1 MKDFEAK
8 DFWVNKSPQ
17 DNITVS
23 IRTSDDLIYRFKGI
37 SEVQL
42 GQEIYPFVVHYLK
55 NLDEK
60 TIKTTNVS
68 CAGLTAIS
76 EEELDRYATTLNPF
90 IKLLNR
96 KPRTNVPGIVIRKI
110 DPKNQTIMISIL
122 DTDEGRDAEK
132 WLGEDRIKFNYNPT
146 IKTFEYEVL
155 V

>member
-37 SEVQL
+37 SEGQL
-42 GQEIYPFVVHYLK
+42 GQEIYPLVIHYLK

-60 TIKTTNVS
+60 PIKTTNVS

-90 IKLLNR
+90 IKFLNR
-96 KPRTNVPGIVIRKI
+96 KPRTNIPGIFIRKI
-110 DPKNQTIMISIL
+110 DPKSQTIEISIL
-122 DTDEGRDAEK
+122 DTDEGRDVEK
-132 WLGEDRIKFNYNPT
+132 WLGEDRIKFSYNPT

>member
-37 SEVQL
+37 SENQL
-42 GQEIYPFVVHYLK
+42 GQEIYPLVVHYLK

-60 TIKTTNVS
+60 PLKTTNVS
-68 CAGLTAIS
+68 CAGLTSIS
-76 EEELDRYATTLNPF
+76 EEDLDRYTTTLNPF

-96 KPRTNVPGIVIRKI
+96 KPRTNTPGIVIRKI
-110 DPKNQTIMISIL
+110 DPKSQTIMISIL
-122 DTDEGRDAEK
+122 DTTEGHDVER
-132 WLGEDRIKFNYNPT
+132 WLGEDRIKFNYNYT
-146 IKTFEYEVL
+146 IKTFEYEVVL
-155 V
+155 

>member
-8 DFWVNKSPQ
+8 DFWINKSPQ
-17 DNITVS
+17 DNIIIS
-23 IRTSDDLIYRFKGI
+23 IRTSDDLIYSFKDI

-42 GQEIYPFVVHYLK
+42 GQEVYPLLIHYIK

-60 TIKTTNVS
+60 PLKTTNVS

-90 IKLLNR
+90 IKFLNR
-96 KPRTNVPGIVIRKI
+96 KPRTNIPGIAIRKI
-110 DPKNQTIMISIL
+110 DPKNQTITISIL
-122 DTDEGRDAEK
+122 DTDEGRNVEH
-132 WLGEDRIKFNYNPT
+132 WLGEDRIKFTYNST

-155 V
+155 G

>member
-17 DNITVS
+17 DNITIS

-37 SEVQL
+37 SEPQL
-42 GQEIYPFVVHYLK
+42 EQEIYPLIVQYLK

-68 CAGLTAIS
+68 CAGLTTIS
-76 EEELDRYATTLNPF
+76 EEDLDRYATTLNPF
-90 IKLLNR
+90 IKFLNR
-96 KPRTNVPGIVIRKI
+96 KPRTNIPGIVIRKI
-110 DPKNQTIMISIL
+110 DPKNQTIEISIL
-122 DTDEGRDAEK
+122 DTDEGRNVEQ
-132 WLGEDRIKFNYNPT
+132 WLGEDRIKFTYNST

-155 V
+155 A